1 VTLRRLHRC
10 PARFGLVSLEVML
23 AQETRSRCWV
33 VALAGVVSVA
43 SACSEDHEKARSVWG
58 DTGGGAGGG
67 GGASASSLCG
77 PYCDAIVA
85 HADGC
90 QDYNAG
96 GRCLDICAFY
106 HRSACQTTWDSYAA
120 CLTGNPAA
128 SCMLAEGS
136 ERLALVVATCQTE
149 YGAWV
154 ACRDEKD
161 AGICPY

>member
-1 VTLRRLHRC
+1 MLTHGTRL
-10 PARFGLVSLEVML
+10 
-23 AQETRSRCWV
+23 RCWV
-33 VALAGVVSVA
+33 VALAGVISAA
-43 SACSEDHEKARSVWG
+43 SGCSEDTEKADIDSVWG
-58 DTGGGAGGG
+58 GTGTGGGA
-67 GGASASSLCG
+67 STSSLCAA
-77 PYCDAIVA
+77 YCDAIVA

-90 QDYNAG
+90 QNYNAG
-96 GRCLDICAFY
+96 GRCLNICAFY

-136 ERLALVVATCQTE
+136 ERLALVVATCHAE

-154 ACRDEKD
+154 TCRDEKD